1 MPKGGRREGSGRK
14 KGVATKK
21 TEEVRNRAAAEGITP
36 LEVMIKIM
44 RERNVRG
51 DEPGTLEAANM
62 AAPYMHPR
70 LSAQQLEHSGSVA
83 SGGIDRPPPPA
94 WLGPATA
101 RLDLSLAPQQE
112 ASFSLTIGCE
122 RQPATLS

>member
-83 SGGIDRPPPPA
+83 SGGIDRPPPQSRDE
-94 WLGPATA
+94 WLASKRAELLAGAATQGNA
-101 RLDLSLAPQQE
+101 D
-112 ASFSLTIGCE
+112 
-122 RQPATLS
+122 